1 VTSHRRRARL
11 SAVFLAA
18 LAGAGAPTRA
28 HAQTAEEARP
38 AIPVPTTE
46 LRLVAGGAGAGPELA
61 TSLFDHRLRIDAG
74 IHAGKGVF
82 GEAAALVRVL
92 GSAANGLWVRG
103 GFMYHR
109 IPLDCLTDQATAWD
123 AGLAYRVRFAEGS
136 LIAAETGVEHVS
148 RPTGISCNDSVL
160 DAQSNGVRVNVAGQ
174 YALTRRLGLL
184 ARIGVRT
191 GQHVMEIG
199 VLPEFWIGLAYEI

>member
-1 VTSHRRRARL
+1 VTTHRRGWRL
-11 SAVFLAA
+11 SAGFLAA
-18 LAGAGAPTRA
+18 LAGAGAHTRA
-28 HAQTAEEARP
+28 HAQTEEALP
-38 AIPVPTTE
+38 AIRVPTTE
-46 LRLVAGGAGAGPELA
+46 LRLVAGLGVGPEVA
-61 TSLFDHRLRIDAG
+61 RSLFDHRLRIDAG
-74 IHAGKGVF
+74 IHAWKGVF

-103 GFMYHR
+103 GFMYQR

-148 RPTGISCNDSVL
+148 RPTGIYCNDSVL
-160 DAQSNGVRVNVAGQ
+160 PAQSNGVRVNVGGQ

-184 ARIGVRT
+184 GRIGVRT
-191 GQHVMEIG
+191 GQHVIEIG
-199 VLPEFWIGLAYEI
+199 FLPEFWIGLAYEI